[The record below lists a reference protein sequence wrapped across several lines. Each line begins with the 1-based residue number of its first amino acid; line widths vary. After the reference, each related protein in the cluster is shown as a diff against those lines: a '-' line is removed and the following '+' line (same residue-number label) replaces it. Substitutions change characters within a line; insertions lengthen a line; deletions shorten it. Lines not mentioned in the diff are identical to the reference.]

1 MNENN
6 DELEL
11 IGRAGNGDGD
21 AFGTLM
27 KRHESMIFNA
37 VMGMVRNTED
47 ARDITQDAFFKAY
60 RSLKSFRGDCK
71 FSSWVYRIAVNAA
84 KDFLRSESRRPH
96 ISLDADTED
105 DDGEG
110 QPMQIADDSPA
121 ADPQASAEAS
131 ETQRIVRAA
140 LARLSDNHREILI
153 LRDIEGYSYE
163 EIADMLGL
171 ELGTVKSR
179 INRARIAM
187 RQELVRMNIL

>member
-11 IGRAGNGDGD
+11 IGRARNGDGD

>member
-11 IGRAGNGDGD
+11 IGRARNGDGD

-110 QPMQIADDSPA
+110 QPMQIADDSTA

-163 EIADMLGL
+163 DIADMLGL
-171 ELGTVKSR
+171 ELCTVKSR